1 MGSRVEGVTGGVAR
15 QDRAALDRVAWPAN
29 QDRAAHTAEG
39 RLQQWEEEDR
49 VGDGDV
55 GGAERG
61 SRREGGCAMQGRE
74 EGERMSSKSAR
85 PEHRAGSNGH
95 GMSKSGCSPLAGTRA
110 SEGPSSASSPGSSAS
125 SQGSSASSPGSSA
138 SSPGAAPSR
147 AFRGARPATPWGP
160 NRSQQGLQRFASH
173 PHLPGLL
180 CD

>member
-1 MGSRVEGVTGGVAR
+1 MRGSRVEGVTGGVAS

-55 GGAERG
+55 GGADRG
-61 SRREGGCAMQGRE
+61 SRREGGCAMQGRK
-74 EGERMSSKSAR
+74 EGERNSSKSAR

-95 GMSKSGCSPLAGTRA
+95 GMSKSGCLPLAGTRA
-110 SEGPSSASSPGSSAS
+110 SEGPSSASSL
-125 SQGSSASSPGSSA
+125 GSSA

>member
-55 GGAERG
+55 GGTDRG
-61 SRREGGCAMQGRE
+61 SSREGGCAMQGRE

-85 PEHRAGSNGH
+85 PEHRAGSNGY

-110 SEGPSSASSPGSSAS
+110 SEGP
-125 SQGSSASSPGSSA
+125 SSASSPGSSA